1 MILTVRCSTSNNILS
16 NYAYK
21 QLYNMGLLSKKEK
34 EKLTLRE
41 RVKQFITRVKSL
53 QGDPNYIA
61 KGMAIGVFI
70 GVTPTI
76 PFHTASALFLSFVF
90 KGSKAAAATGVWICN
105 PITVP
110 IFYLGSYKIGAYL
123 FNLSIDFEP
132 EFRSITEILELG
144 VEIALAMM
152 VGGVLMGLPLGV
164 ISYFVTL
171 KLFKQIRE
179 RKKKLDTA
187 K

>member
-1 MILTVRCSTSNNILS
+1 MNSI
-16 NYAYK
+16 
-21 QLYNMGLLSKKEK
+21 SKKVNDK
-34 EKLTLRE
+34 KNEKLTLAE
-41 RVKQFITRVKSL
+41 KVKQFVTRVKSL

-61 KGMAIGVFI
+61 RGMAIGVFI

-90 KGSKAAAATGVWICN
+90 KGSKPAAAAGVWICN
-105 PITVP
+105 PITIP
-110 IFYLGSYKIGAYL
+110 FFYIASYKIGAFL
-123 FNLSIDFEP
+123 CNLSIDIEP

-144 VEIALAMM
+144 FEITMAMM

-164 ISYFVTL
+164 ISYFITL
-171 KLFKQIRE
+171 KIFKRIRQ
-179 RKKKLDTA
+179 RKKKIKTV